1 MEEMS
6 NRMSSFCEEERKKK
20 RIVNTIRKGIKF
32 VKICWILKF
41 NRAGSRIDRW
51 MDIVIIELQKLYGTL
66 H

>member
-1 MEEMS
+1 MS
-6 NRMSSFCEEERKKK
+6 NRMSSFAKKK
-20 RIVNTIRKGIKF
+20 EKKKKNRKYDSKRYKIRKD
-32 VKICWILKF
+32 ICWILKF

>member
-1 MEEMS
+1 M
-6 NRMSSFCEEERKKK
+6 
-20 RIVNTIRKGIKF
+20 IRKGIKF